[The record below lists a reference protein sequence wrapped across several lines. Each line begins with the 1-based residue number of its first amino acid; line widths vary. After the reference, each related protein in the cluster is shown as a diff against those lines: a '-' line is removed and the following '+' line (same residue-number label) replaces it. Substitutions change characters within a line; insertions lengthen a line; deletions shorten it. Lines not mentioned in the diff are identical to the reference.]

1 MLNLMTRDG
10 VEKDMMVPRG
20 DLGKIIED
28 GFNTGQD
35 LTITVISVGDEEAVV
50 GCR

>member
-10 VEKDMMVPRG
+10 VEKDMMAPQG

-28 GFNTGQD
+28 GFITGQD